1 MNTYLVKV
9 RASDPDTG
17 EWLFTEDY
25 EVSVDRPVSP
35 DDYSILLQEVF
46 AEYPEDFPC
55 EEPGVDAEVLEVA
68 EA

>member
-1 MNTYLVKV
+1 MNTYRVTV

-25 EVSVDRPVSP
+25 EVSVGSTVSS
-35 DDYSILLQEVF
+35 DDYGILLQEVF
-46 AEYPEDFPC
+46 AEYPEDFPS

>member
-1 MNTYLVKV
+1 MNNYLVTV

-17 EWLFTEDY
+17 DWLFTEDY
-25 EVSVDRPVSP
+25 EVSVDPTVSP
-35 DDYSILLQEVF
+35 DDYCILLQEVF

-55 EEPGVDAEVLEVA
+55 EEPGVDAEVLEVV